1 VETWSAKNPGWDAY
15 ATSKQCNLATV
26 MVFARET
33 PRLRFN
39 ALEPGFT
46 PNTGLGR
53 DANAFL
59 RFLANYIL
67 PLLAPHIKYWS
78 TPKRAASVATKVL
91 IDASGQTGI
100 YYDEGGHPML
110 GSALVRDPKF
120 TGRVATETRALL
132 ATIPQINAGEMTS
145 FTPAVR
151 HAELESKTHLKRA
164 TEKSITSEL
173 VRHSPPTNS
182 TGARAPVSQRRRK
195 CVRSHILR
203 MGTSD
208 HVQPHHCYF
217 GILALESLITG
228 DPLVSP
234 AR

>member
-1 VETWSAKNPGWDAY
+1 
-15 ATSKQCNLATV
+15 

-53 DANAFL
+53 EANAFL

-100 YYDEGGHPML
+100 YYDERGHPML

-120 TGRVATETRALL
+120 TDRVVAETRALL
-132 ATIPQINAGEMTS
+132 ATVP
-145 FTPAVR
+145 
-151 HAELESKTHLKRA
+151 
-164 TEKSITSEL
+164 
-173 VRHSPPTNS
+173 
-182 TGARAPVSQRRRK
+182 
-195 CVRSHILR
+195 
-203 MGTSD
+203 
-208 HVQPHHCYF
+208 
-217 GILALESLITG
+217 
-228 DPLVSP
+228 
-234 AR
+234 